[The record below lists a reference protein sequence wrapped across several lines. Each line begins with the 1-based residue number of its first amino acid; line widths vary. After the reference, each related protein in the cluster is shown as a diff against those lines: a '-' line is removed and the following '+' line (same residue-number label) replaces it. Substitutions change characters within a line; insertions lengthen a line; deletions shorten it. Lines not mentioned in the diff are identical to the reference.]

1 MGNLLASGLSWYAFA
16 CCHGNSKLRCYFLLF
31 LLKKLSLSFPQLGA
45 CKTKFMKLKC
55 RSSDVYRSVFQIV
68 SQWNIIFMGEQCI
81 LGNLG
86 NIGCHCCYFF
96 PISKKGFFL
105 CFTTHKHYAIQF
117 AFFSLHLINFKGVIG
132 VPVAMAPIFFCLETS
147 CHKNF

>member
-1 MGNLLASGLSWYAFA
+1 
-16 CCHGNSKLRCYFLLF
+16 
-31 LLKKLSLSFPQLGA
+31 
-45 CKTKFMKLKC
+45 
-55 RSSDVYRSVFQIV
+55 
-68 SQWNIIFMGEQCI
+68 MGEQCI

-132 VPVAMAPIFFCLETS
+132 VPVAMAPIFFVLKHRVTRVFRKQVIYVIITS
-147 CHKNF
+147 FATLSTHIYPIEGCCW